1 MLQRTLLFL
10 LPVHPRS
17 PRWGKPPTLGWN
29 LLVLLGKVALQAV
42 VALLLTY
49 VSLHP
54 FLVHSLWAVC
64 IWNLVAMG
72 VDILVPFVQYVMG
85 MPLNPSM
92 NQPYL
97 SVTIQEFWYN
107 LVTTTCLR
115 QSIYEP
121 IIDGSLMRHP
131 PKADGAPSK
140 GGRAA
145 EVVIARQAS
154 LATAFALATQHSVV
168 GAAAA
173 AAAAAAASAGL
184 VAGDSASAA
193 GSSGSSS
200 STASDTE
207 TDTDGSSE
215 GDQAARRSGDA
226 AGGGG
231 GAGLRR
237 RKPAALARGDD
248 VAALVGSDQGEAVGS
263 VKVGKLPQL
272 QAPLKLAPPPASGAP
287 APVPEWRKSLA
298 TFMVFFMSGVMH
310 EGLIWYMCHANG
322 YRDTGKYV
330 FGPVMAFFVLQVRG
344 PREGPACRRV

>member
-1 MLQRTLLFL
+1 
-10 LPVHPRS
+10 
-17 PRWGKPPTLGWN
+17 
-29 LLVLLGKVALQAV
+29 
-42 VALLLTY
+42 
-49 VSLHP
+49 
-54 FLVHSLWAVC
+54 
-64 IWNLVAMG
+64 
-72 VDILVPFVQYVMG
+72 
-85 MPLNPSM
+85 
-92 NQPYL
+92 
-97 SVTIQEFWYN
+97 
-107 LVTTTCLR
+107 VTTTCLR

-310 EGLIWYMCHANG
+310 EGLIWCERA
-322 YRDTGKYV
+322 RDSGRAIW
-330 FGPVMAFFVLQVRG
+330 GPQSVKDSGRTAGGGRGQGRRASNRRRRPVGQVRRG
-344 PREGPACRRV
+344 RALPPGSRCMAWGRCQCRLRWMS